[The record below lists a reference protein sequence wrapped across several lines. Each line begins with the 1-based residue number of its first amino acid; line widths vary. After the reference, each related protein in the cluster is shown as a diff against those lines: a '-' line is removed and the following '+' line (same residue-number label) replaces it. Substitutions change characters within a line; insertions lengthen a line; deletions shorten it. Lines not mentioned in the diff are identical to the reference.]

1 MIDQQSEQEKRSFSK
16 TKGRR
21 PWLFRLLALTLVPSV
36 FLVLTELSLRLT
48 GVGYPSSFTVKQTVN
63 GQAVASDNPKFI
75 WKYFPRSLA
84 RPSFSFNIPETKS
97 PQTYRIFVLGGSAAQ
112 GMPEPAFG
120 FSRILGVMLE
130 ERYPGVNFEVYNTGI
145 TAINS
150 RVVRDIAKDCAK
162 HAPDLFVVY
171 LGNNESVGPYGAGTI
186 ITAHGQDLTF
196 IRLQPFLRS
205 LRLYQLLED
214 WVGVSQSEAKI
225 LNRWRGMQMF
235 VDHQIRADD
244 DRLKET
250 YQKFRENLESICRT
264 ARNGEIPIVLSTV
277 AVNLKDSP
285 PFGSL
290 HRAGLS
296 GAAKEKWDALY
307 RKGESLQSQQEYE
320 KALGA
325 YRAASAIDDSF
336 ADLHWRLAQCHSQL
350 DQDDQA
356 RRHYLEAR
364 KQDTLRFRADSGIN
378 QTIRN
383 VATAQNDAEVVLL
396 DSEKVF
402 SERSPRKIAGAE
414 YFHEHVH
421 LNFRGNTLLARSLL
435 EKLENLLP
443 SWIEQKQSSAALLT
457 EEDCMTRLAFTAWN
471 RYQIEAY
478 LCEGYF
484 THPPF
489 TRQLG
494 YLQRLE
500 RVKEKLEGGRQALT
514 AEALEHMERVYWD
527 ALSKRPD
534 DIWLRYN
541 YARFLLRGRGDHRR
555 ALQQSQIVADR
566 VPQCYLVQNFV
577 AYRLLDV
584 GHYFDAATIFQK
596 QLELMPFSAQSHT
609 GLGIAL
615 SGQGRV
621 AEATE
626 LFRDAIGLAPDHVR
640 AYQELSES
648 LANGGEVSEAIEVMR
663 QGVQEMPE
671 EPGLLKD
678 LGALLIRQGSVPE
691 GIRWCQQAVA
701 YSPDHLAA
709 HMILGTA
716 YRQQGKLSE
725 AIRHWEHVV
734 RIDPGRPGLHFKMG
748 GVYSRLKRPDDA
760 AEHFR
765 KVLQLDAQQ
774 FEAHNML
781 AEIFHEQEKPGKA
794 VTHLTQSL
802 ALRARQPGSLNLLA
816 WLKAVYPGTSFYDPA
831 EAVLLAR
838 QCCELTESGNPQYLD
853 TLAVTYSAS
862 GDFTKAVEV
871 TKKAIALVELRKQ
884 PKFLDLLKRRLDL
897 YAKAATVP
905 ESEN

>member
-325 YRAASAIDDSF
+325 
-336 ADLHWRLAQCHSQL
+336 
-350 DQDDQA
+350 
-356 RRHYLEAR
+356 
-364 KQDTLRFRADSGIN
+364 
-378 QTIRN
+378 
-383 VATAQNDAEVVLL
+383 
-396 DSEKVF
+396 
-402 SERSPRKIAGAE
+402 
-414 YFHEHVH
+414 
-421 LNFRGNTLLARSLL
+421 
-435 EKLENLLP
+435 
-443 SWIEQKQSSAALLT
+443 
-457 EEDCMTRLAFTAWN
+457 
-471 RYQIEAY
+471 
-478 LCEGYF
+478 
-484 THPPF
+484 
-489 TRQLG
+489 
-494 YLQRLE
+494 
-500 RVKEKLEGGRQALT
+500 
-514 AEALEHMERVYWD
+514 
-527 ALSKRPD
+527 
-534 DIWLRYN
+534 
-541 YARFLLRGRGDHRR
+541 
-555 ALQQSQIVADR
+555 
-566 VPQCYLVQNFV
+566 
-577 AYRLLDV
+577 
-584 GHYFDAATIFQK
+584 
-596 QLELMPFSAQSHT
+596 
-609 GLGIAL
+609 
-615 SGQGRV
+615 
-621 AEATE
+621 
-626 LFRDAIGLAPDHVR
+626 
-640 AYQELSES
+640 
-648 LANGGEVSEAIEVMR
+648 
-663 QGVQEMPE
+663 
-671 EPGLLKD
+671 
-678 LGALLIRQGSVPE
+678 
-691 GIRWCQQAVA
+691 
-701 YSPDHLAA
+701 
-709 HMILGTA
+709 
-716 YRQQGKLSE
+716 
-725 AIRHWEHVV
+725 
-734 RIDPGRPGLHFKMG
+734 
-748 GVYSRLKRPDDA
+748 
-760 AEHFR
+760 
-765 KVLQLDAQQ
+765 
-774 FEAHNML
+774 
-781 AEIFHEQEKPGKA
+781 
-794 VTHLTQSL
+794 
-802 ALRARQPGSLNLLA
+802 
-816 WLKAVYPGTSFYDPA
+816 
-831 EAVLLAR
+831 
-838 QCCELTESGNPQYLD
+838 
-853 TLAVTYSAS
+853 
-862 GDFTKAVEV
+862 
-871 TKKAIALVELRKQ
+871 
-884 PKFLDLLKRRLDL
+884 
-897 YAKAATVP
+897 
-905 ESEN
+905 